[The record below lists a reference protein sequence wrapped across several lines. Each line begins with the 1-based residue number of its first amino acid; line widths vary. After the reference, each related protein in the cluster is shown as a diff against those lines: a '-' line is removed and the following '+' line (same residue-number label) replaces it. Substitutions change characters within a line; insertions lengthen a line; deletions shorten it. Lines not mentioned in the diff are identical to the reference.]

1 MPILL
6 TPRLELRPA
15 FSDELAADL
24 EGHSALRSAL
34 GVAVP
39 DSWPPELYDADAI
52 RFMLQWL
59 QENPGSEDWGFYY
72 FVLNA
77 TAGASPVLIGCGGF
91 KGAPDD
97 SGTVEIGYSIL
108 PEYRRVGYATEAVQA
123 LVSHAFATSTVRRV
137 IGQTLSTLDS
147 SIRVLERAG
156 FSFAGTGDDPD
167 VPPGASVVCYERCLA
182 L

>member
-15 FSDELAADL
+15 SSDDLAADI
-24 EGHSALRSAL
+24 EGHSALRNAL

-59 QENPGSEDWGFYY
+59 QQNPRDEDWGFYY
-72 FVLNA
+72 FLLKAV
-77 TAGASPVLIGCGGF
+77 AGASPVLIGCGGF

-97 SGTVEIGYSIL
+97 SGLVEIGYSIL

-156 FSFAGTGDDPD
+156 FSFAGAGDDPD